1 MANSKRGTGKKR
13 TSVYESANACRQH
26 HRCLFRPNGNF
37 GPSRFQEQLFVGYT
51 TSSAYERRAASGQ
64 TGNEVTDRA
73 SKMINAQ
80 TSGQLDDCRNKKPY
94 IFGASATSLL
104 NSSGA

>member
-1 MANSKRGTGKKR
+1 
-13 TSVYESANACRQH
+13 
-26 HRCLFRPNGNF
+26 
-37 GPSRFQEQLFVGYT
+37 
-51 TSSAYERRAASGQ
+51 
-64 TGNEVTDRA
+64 
-73 SKMINAQ
+73 MINAQ